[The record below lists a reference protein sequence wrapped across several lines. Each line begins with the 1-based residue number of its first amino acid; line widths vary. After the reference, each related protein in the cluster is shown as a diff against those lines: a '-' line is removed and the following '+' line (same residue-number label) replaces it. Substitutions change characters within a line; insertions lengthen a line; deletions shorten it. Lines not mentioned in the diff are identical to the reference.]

1 MRMKKMRTLAA
12 ASLIVL
18 GVTTASDAY
27 AMRCGTRLI
36 ARGDHISKLLR
47 YCGEPDFV
55 QSRAAQRPYYDR
67 YGLVLYRGLHEEVL
81 IEEWTYNLGPHK
93 LMRVV
98 RMENG
103 VVSKIRHL
111 GYGYSRR

>member
-1 MRMKKMRTLAA
+1 MKKTRTVAI
-12 ASLIVL
+12 ASLLVL
-18 GVTTASDAY
+18 GVMTASNAY

-36 ARGDHISKLLR
+36 ARGDHISKLLH

-55 QSRAAQRPYYDR
+55 QTRAVQRPYYNR
-67 YGLVLYRGLHEEVL
+67 YGLILYSGLFEEIL
-81 IEEWTYNLGPHK
+81 IQEWTYNLGPHK

-98 RMENG
+98 ELENG